1 MCYAASPREDFANL
15 VQNYKYQWQPMAAME
30 AMAAGKTTLEVRKE
44 TKDRVNAV
52 KGPLTTDELIN
63 LALDH
68 LPAERVAQLFEEWQ
82 KEAFKALRS
91 HPKLK
96 GRFH

>member
-1 MCYAASPREDFANL
+1 MAS
-15 VQNYKYQWQPMAAME
+15 MASE
-30 AMAAGKTTLEVRKE
+30 KTTLEVRKE

-68 LPAERVAQLFEEWQ
+68 LPAERVARLFEEWQ
-82 KEAFKALRS
+82 KEAVKALRA
-91 HPKLK
+91 HPKLR

>member
-1 MCYAASPREDFANL
+1 
-15 VQNYKYQWQPMAAME
+15 MAAMVT
-30 AMAAGKTTLEVRKE
+30 MANDKTTLEVRKE

-68 LPAERVAQLFEEWQ
+68 LPAERVAELFEAWQ

-91 HPKLK
+91 NPKLR

>member
-1 MCYAASPREDFANL
+1 MVVMAS
-15 VQNYKYQWQPMAAME
+15 
-30 AMAAGKTTLEVRKE
+30 GKTTLEVRKE

-68 LPAERVAQLFEEWQ
+68 LPAERIAKLYSDWQ
-82 KEAFKALRS
+82 KEALKALKSDPRT
-91 HPKLK
+91 
-96 GRFH
+96 RDQFH

>member
-1 MCYAASPREDFANL
+1 
-15 VQNYKYQWQPMAAME
+15 ME
-30 AMAAGKTTLEVRKE
+30 AMTTGKTTLEVRKE

-68 LPAERVAQLFEEWQ
+68 MPAERVAHLYEEWQ
-82 KEAFKALRS
+82 KEALKALRS

-96 GRFH
+96 DRFH

>member
-1 MCYAASPREDFANL
+1 M
-15 VQNYKYQWQPMAAME
+15 VTMAPA
-30 AMAAGKTTLEVRKE
+30 KTTLEVRKE

-68 LPAERVAQLFEEWQ
+68 LPAERVAKLYDDWQ
-82 KEAFKALRS
+82 HAALKALRAD
-91 HPKLK
+91 PRLK
-96 GRFH
+96 NRFHPPPRKRQGR

>member
-1 MCYAASPREDFANL
+1 MVS
-15 VQNYKYQWQPMAAME
+15 
-30 AMAAGKTTLEVRKE
+30 GKTTLEVRKE

-68 LPAERVAQLFEEWQ
+68 LPAERIAKLYEDWQ
-82 KEAFKALRS
+82 RAALRALRS
-91 HPKLK
+91 DPRLK